1 VEYTFSHGRAAVNP
15 STTAFLRTIARMM
28 VRLVVATVLL
38 YVVVLVLAWRF
49 QERLA
54 FPAPSGDLPAPA
66 EFGIDDGLVVSVHT
80 ADGIT
85 LKGWYL
91 PATPTGEP
99 GQRTPG
105 LIWFHGNLETVGSI
119 ATVLRD
125 FRPAGVGMLALDYRG
140 YGESG
145 GEATEFGVYRDAEA
159 AWAWMTSRG
168 DIDSTR
174 IAVYGRSIGSA
185 VGLYL
190 ATVRSVRAVVLES
203 PFTSGIG
210 MAQEHAG
217 LVPPEMIDLSLDNL
231 ERAGRLD
238 APLLVVHGSDDR
250 LAPVAMGQAIA
261 DTGRA
266 EQFLV
271 LEGASHSTT
280 YERGAEEYRR
290 AVHDFLNRHL
300 GISPGSAATRDP

>member
-1 VEYTFSHGRAAVNP
+1 VNP
-15 STTAFLRTIARMM
+15 STAAFLGKIARMM

-54 FPAPSGDLPAPA
+54 FPAPSGDLPSPA
-66 EFGIDDGLVVSVHT
+66 DFGMDDGLIVAVQTS
-80 ADGIT
+80 DGIM
-85 LKGWYL
+85 LRGWYL

-99 GQRTPG
+99 RQRTPG
-105 LIWFHGNLETVGSI
+105 LIWFHGNMETVGSI

-125 FRPAGVGMLALDYRG
+125 FRPSGVGLLALDYRG

-145 GEATEFGVYRDAEA
+145 GAATEFGVYRDAEA
-159 AWAWMTSRG
+159 AWAWMTARD

-190 ATVRSVRAVVLES
+190 ATVHDVRAVVLES

-217 LVPPEMIDLSLDNL
+217 LVPPELIDLSLDNL
-231 ERAGRLD
+231 ERAGRL
-238 APLLVVHGSDDR
+238 AVPLMVVHGSADR
-250 LAPVAMGQAIA
+250 LAPVEMGRAIA

-280 YERGAEEYRR
+280 YERGGDRYRR
-290 AVHDFLNRHL
+290 AVHEFVNRHL
-300 GISPGSAATRDP
+300 GTDTGSAPTGEPQR

>member
-1 VEYTFSHGRAAVNP
+1 MNP
-15 STTAFLRTIARMM
+15 STAAFCGKILRLM
-28 VRLVVATVLL
+28 VRLVAATVLL

-66 EFGIDDGLVVSVHT
+66 DFGMHDGQVISVET

-85 LKGWYL
+85 LRGWYL
-91 PATPTGEP
+91 PPAPMLE
-99 GQRTPG
+99 RERRAPG

-125 FRPAGVGMLALDYRG
+125 FRPAGIGVLALDYRG

-145 GEATEFGVYRDAEA
+145 GDATEFGVYRDAEA
-159 AWAWMTSRG
+159 AWAWMTSRP

-174 IAVYGRSIGSA
+174 VAVYGRSIGSA

-190 ATVRSVRAVVLES
+190 ATERTVRAVVLES
-203 PFTSGIG
+203 PFTSGID
-210 MAQEHAG
+210 MAREHAG
-217 LVPPEMIDLSLDNL
+217 LVPPDLIDLSLDNL
-231 ERAGRLD
+231 ERAGRLRV
-238 APLLVVHGSDDR
+238 PLLVVHGSDDR
-250 LAPVAMGQAIA
+250 LAPIAMGRTIA
-261 DTGRA
+261 DTGHA

-271 LEGASHSTT
+271 LDGASHSTT
-280 YERGAEEYRR
+280 YERGGERYRH
-290 AVHDFLNRHL
+290 AVQDFLYRHL
-300 GISPGSAATRDP
+300 GTTGSTPTQER